1 VGSGTRRL
9 LGSSYASGFPDDIAF
24 ERWLARLDELDEA
37 DRVNEGGHVSGPT
50 ADAYRSRVAGG
61 ASRFAGRV
69 IRSGKAARH
78 VLANPS
84 LQIYPGRGMTCVFN
98 AATALCELVP
108 STDHARHTPDT
119 DDCRPNCR
127 NIARTDADIG
137 DIRAEAA
144 DLREFVDDPASPPLR
159 LARERQRLD
168 RLQATIAEHERGR
181 NGNEDRS

>member
-1 VGSGTRRL
+1 
-9 LGSSYASGFPDDIAF
+9 
-24 ERWLARLDELDEA
+24 
-37 DRVNEGGHVSGPT
+37 
-50 ADAYRSRVAGG
+50 
-61 ASRFAGRV
+61 
-69 IRSGKAARH
+69 
-78 VLANPS
+78 
-84 LQIYPGRGMTCVFN
+84 MTCVFN

-108 STDHARHTPDT
+108 STDDARHTPDT

-127 NIARTDADIG
+127 NIARTDADID

-144 DLREFVDDPASPPLR
+144 DLRAVVDDPASPPLR

>member
-1 VGSGTRRL
+1 MPTVP
-9 LGSSYASGFPDDIAF
+9 A
-24 ERWLARLDELDEA
+24 WLVVR
-37 DRVNEGGHVSGPT
+37 
-50 ADAYRSRVAGG
+50 AG
-61 ASRFAGRV
+61 FAGRV

-98 AATALCELVP
+98 AATALCELAP
-108 STDHARHTPDT
+108 STDDARHTPDT

-127 NIARTDADIG
+127 NIARTDADID

-144 DLREFVDDPASPPLR
+144 DLRAVVDDPAGPPLR

-168 RLQATIAEHERGR
+168 RLQAIIAEHERGR
-181 NGNEDRS
+181 NGNEDKS